1 MKMFIIH
8 LKVIGKKN
16 LLQVAFSVQNIYVL
30 VSYLICYS
38 SIHIVIWKLNFK
50 SRINVALR
58 NTNLKYFIELL
69 KKFLPLKQFYHT
81 RYILLILSLNFLHCT
96 A

>member
-69 KKFLPLKQFYHT
+69 KKFYQ
-81 RYILLILSLNFLHCT
+81 
-96 A
+96 